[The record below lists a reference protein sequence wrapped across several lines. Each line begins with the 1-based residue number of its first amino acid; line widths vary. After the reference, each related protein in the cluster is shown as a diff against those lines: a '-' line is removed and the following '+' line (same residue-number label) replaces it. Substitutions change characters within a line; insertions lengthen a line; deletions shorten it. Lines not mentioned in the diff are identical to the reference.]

1 MLFNCSSHCSGDRAG
16 SGTGDR
22 IGGDTAGGAGG
33 GAGGGVEKLKDPEMY
48 KVYNASRRDKGVLK
62 FVLVICGIKKY

>member
-22 IGGDTAGGAGG
+22 IGGGAAGDAGDGDRVGSGTGNRIG
-33 GAGGGVEKLKDPEMY
+33 GDAAGDVAGDAGGGVEKLKDPEMC
-48 KVYNASRRDKGVLK
+48 K
-62 FVLVICGIKKY
+62 